1 MRRLLALLPISLA
14 LAACGGGGPP
24 GGGATTGT
32 DRMQTPTTQTTAPA
46 PGY

>member
-14 LAACGGGGPP
+14 LAACGSGGPAD
-24 GGGATTGT
+24 GGATTGT
-32 DRMQTPTTQTTAPA
+32 DRMQTPTTQTTGPA